1 MADARQGGSKA
12 HVSKFLALILRHRP
26 EVGKLSLSRGGWA
39 EVEAVLAAIRA
50 RFGAFDRAELEELVR
65 TNDKSRYA
73 FDESGERI
81 RASQGHSVP
90 VDLELQPAEPPP
102 FLYHGTGKRFLPS
115 ILEEGLRKGN
125 RHHVHLSA
133 DVETALKVGR
143 RRGGEVAVLEVRSG
157 EMAGAFYR
165 SANGVWLTDHV
176 LPEYLRVLRAE
187 D

>member
-90 VDLELQPAEPPP
+90 VDLELEPADPPP
-102 FLYHGTGKRFLPS
+102 FLYHGTARRFLPS
-115 ILEEGLRKGN
+115 ILEQGLHRGK
-125 RHHVHLSA
+125 RHHVHLSP
-133 DVETALKVGR
+133 DMETALKVGR
-143 RRGGEVAVLEVRSG
+143 RRGGEVAVLEIRSG
-157 EMAGAFYR
+157 EMPGPFYR
-165 SANGVWLTDHV
+165 SANGVWLTEHV
-176 LPEYLRVLRAE
+176 AAEYLRVLQ